1 MSCCIYRQNANFVVV
16 IQRNEMKIEAWK
28 VWGAISKKRRIDDLF
43 NLDTLNDWLQTFL
56 TSHAPDTA
64 RSYLSS
70 LTLFI
75 DHVIRNGFLKK
86 GISGALRFKEEVK
99 LLSKQLKKV
108 KVRRT
113 IVEKEEIGKIITI
126 R

>member
-1 MSCCIYRQNANFVVV
+1 
-16 IQRNEMKIEAWK
+16 MKSEAWK
-28 VWGAISKKRRIDDLF
+28 VWGAISKKRGINDLF

-56 TSHAPDTA
+56 TSHAPGTA

-75 DHVIRNGFLKK
+75 DHVIRNCVLKK
-86 GISGALRFKEEVK
+86 GTSEALRFKEDVK

-113 IVEKEEIGKIITI
+113 KVEREEIITI